1 MALDEARHRHLRWSI
16 IRRVSSLPAAS
27 PMDPNRSSYR
37 PGDRDGRRIEP
48 HLSRHSEFSPAV
60 LVGMGALMLIVL
72 AAGIWLL
79 LRAA

>member
-1 MALDEARHRHLRWSI
+1 
-16 IRRVSSLPAAS
+16 
-27 PMDPNRSSYR
+27 MDPNRSSYR

-72 AAGIWLL
+72 GAGIWLL
-79 LRAA
+79 FRAA